1 MNVTELESLM
11 FPFDPRTNNVLFYG
25 STMAYCATGFYNILV
40 ISSRILKRC
49 IPKHESKEVP
59 FAKLTNVIVE
69 QPAKQSEEATKA
81 RRRPQGGSN
90 QREQKEHEITPE

>member
-1 MNVTELESLM
+1 MNATELASLM

-25 STMAYCATGFYNILV
+25 ATMAYCATGFYNILV

-69 QPAKQSEEATKA
+69 QP
-81 RRRPQGGSN
+81 P
-90 QREQKEHEITPE
+90 KERSKETESKGHEITSE

>member
-1 MNVTELESLM
+1 MNATELASLM

-25 STMAYCATGFYNILV
+25 ATMAYCATGFYNILV
-40 ISSRILKRC
+40 ITSRILKIC

-69 QPAKQSEEATKA
+69 QPKERTKGSESK
-81 RRRPQGGSN
+81 G
-90 QREQKEHEITPE
+90 HEITSE

>member
-1 MNVTELESLM
+1 MNATELASLM

-25 STMAYCATGFYNILV
+25 ATMAYCATGFYNILV
-40 ISSRILKRC
+40 ITSRILKRC

-69 QPAKQSEEATKA
+69 QPA
-81 RRRPQGGSN
+81 
-90 QREQKEHEITPE
+90 EQKETKGHEITSE

>member
-1 MNVTELESLM
+1 MNATELASLM

-25 STMAYCATGFYNILV
+25 ATMAYCATGFYNILV

-49 IPKHESKEVP
+49 SSIPKHGSKEVP

-69 QPAKQSEEATKA
+69 QPPKEQTKETK
-81 RRRPQGGSN
+81 G
-90 QREQKEHEITPE
+90 HEITSE

>member
-1 MNVTELESLM
+1 MNATELASLM

-25 STMAYCATGFYNILV
+25 ATMAYCATGFYNILV

-69 QPAKQSEEATKA
+69 QP
-81 RRRPQGGSN
+81 P
-90 QREQKEHEITPE
+90 KERSKETEPKGHEITSE

>member
-1 MNVTELESLM
+1 MNATELASLM

-25 STMAYCATGFYNILV
+25 ATMAYCTTGFYNILV
-40 ISSRILKRC
+40 ILSRILKRC

-69 QPAKQSEEATKA
+69 QPPT
-81 RRRPQGGSN
+81 
-90 QREQKEHEITPE
+90 KEHKITSE

>member
-1 MNVTELESLM
+1 MNATELASLM

-25 STMAYCATGFYNILV
+25 ATMAYCATGFYNILV

-69 QPAKQSEEATKA
+69 QPPKGPKEQSESK
-81 RRRPQGGSN
+81 G
-90 QREQKEHEITPE
+90 HEITSE

>member
-1 MNVTELESLM
+1 MNATELSSLM

-25 STMAYCATGFYNILV
+25 ATMAYCATGFYNILV
-40 ISSRILKRC
+40 ITSRILKRC

-69 QPAKQSEEATKA
+69 QPSK
-81 RRRPQGGSN
+81 
-90 QREQKEHEITPE
+90 QKETKGHEITSE